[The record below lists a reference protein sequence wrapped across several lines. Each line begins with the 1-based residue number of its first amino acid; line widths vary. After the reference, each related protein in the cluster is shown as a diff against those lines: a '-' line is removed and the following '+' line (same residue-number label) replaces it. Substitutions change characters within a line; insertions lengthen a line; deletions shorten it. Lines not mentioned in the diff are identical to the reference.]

1 MADDDDIFGG
11 IFSTNLFE
19 DTLETLFDFALPDFW
34 PEWLPDTEEVF
45 DEIDTIDRLVSLDIF
60 GDIPKPIDKGDH
72 TTISWDELTRL
83 GKTSNPRNKAIINEI
98 MQDIEESGMTME
110 EIQKADFERPYEV
123 HTARDDEGHIIERK
137 TWLGIQDSDDAMHKA
152 KVELEAKGV
161 PAPSGGGGMGS
172 SYGIIITSD
181 QWQRIRRGEITEEE
195 AEWENDDAN
204 YDPETGEMY
213 DYDTYPDEDEDD
225 DYQ

>member
-1 MADDDDIFGG
+1 MARE
-11 IFSTNLFE
+11 E
-19 DTLETLFDFALPDFW
+19 D
-34 PEWLPDTEEVF
+34 
-45 DEIDTIDRLVSLDIF
+45 
-60 GDIPKPIDKGDH
+60 DH
-72 TTISWDELTRL
+72 TIIRWSELVQHS
-83 GKTSNPRNKAIINEI
+83 KTSSPYWRRIV
-98 MQDIEESGMTME
+98 QDIMEDIEKSGLTME
-110 EIQKADFERPYEV
+110 EIDKAEFERPYEEE
-123 HTARDDEGHIIERK
+123 TAKDSEGKIITRRHY
-137 TWLGIQDSDDAMHKA
+137 LGIQDSDDAMHKA
-152 KVELEAKGV
+152 KADLEKKGV

-172 SYGIIITSD
+172 SYGSEIDSD